1 MELRL
6 QVPDDVVKKFQDKLG
21 SDVRVTDI
29 ARDALTLYNWAIEE
43 RAKGRLIL
51 SSEEDGTK
59 MTRLAMTSLERV
71 APENSK
77 KLSEALAV

>member
-21 SDVRVTDI
+21 SDVKVTDI
-29 ARDALTLYNWAIEE
+29 ARDALTLFNWAIEE
-43 RAKGRLIL
+43 RAKGRWIL

-59 MTRLAMTSLERV
+59 MTRLAMASLERV
-71 APENSK
+71 APENSA
-77 KLSEALAV
+77 KLATALAV

>member
-6 QVPDDVVKKFQDKLG
+6 QIPDDVVRRFQDKLG
-21 SDVRVTDI
+21 SDAKVTDI

-51 SSEEDGTK
+51 SAEEDGGK
-59 MTRLAMTSLERV
+59 ITRLAMPSLEK
-71 APENSK
+71 A
-77 KLSEALAV
+77 ALEQSAKFSTA

>member
-1 MELRL
+1 VELRL

-21 SDVRVTDI
+21 SDVKVTDI

-51 SSEEDGTK
+51 SSDEDGAK
-59 MTRLAMTSLERV
+59 MTRLAMLSLERV
-71 APENSK
+71 APENSAR
-77 KLSEALAV
+77 LSASLAV